1 MQRQPTTLRS
11 ALCNRSS
18 DLSPILDEDSATE
31 EETTDVYD
39 NMLTDVN
46 TNDTVNTPMHIT
58 TDDVYMYGCTPE
70 GRGNSS
76 PTREPDGIG

>member
-18 DLSPILDEDSATE
+18 DLSPILDEDSATK
-31 EETTDVYD
+31 EETTDVYEH
-39 NMLTDVN
+39 MLTDVH
-46 TNDTVNTPMHIT
+46 TNDTVNTPVHIT
-58 TDDVYMYGCTPE
+58 TDVYMYGCTPE